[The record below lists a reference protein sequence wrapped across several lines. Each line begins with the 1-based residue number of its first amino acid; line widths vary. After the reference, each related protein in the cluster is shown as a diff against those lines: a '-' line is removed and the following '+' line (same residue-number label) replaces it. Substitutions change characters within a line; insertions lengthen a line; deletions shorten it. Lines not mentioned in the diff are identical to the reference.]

1 MTQRFLLNPWR
12 FSIFKRFTSLVVEFF
27 KEKFVWAK
35 KKPAPVSVDA
45 QHDRSI
51 AENYVFDKVKGIYV
65 PRVEDKRRAKFNN
78 DNYKPTFY
86 EVKRFP
92 TRPQHAKPITD
103 SIIDLKA
110 SIPIVQMR
118 KRNSLKLR
126 PPGYRDRK

>member
-1 MTQRFLLNPWR
+1 M
-12 FSIFKRFTSLVVEFF
+12 EFF

-45 QHDRSI
+45 GHDRRI
-51 AENYVFDKVKGIYV
+51 AENYVFDEVQGIYM
-65 PRVEDKRRAKFNN
+65 PRVEYERRAKFNN
-78 DNYKPTFY
+78 DNYKPTFD

-103 SIIDLKA
+103 SIMDLKP
-110 SIPIVQMR
+110 SIPTDQMR

-126 PPGYRDRK
+126 PPCYRDRK